1 MEVRGAMSVFIG
13 RGRLTLTG
21 SLGEVMQES
30 AKAAISYVHSK
41 AQEFGISDSLFS
53 KSDIHIHVPAG
64 AIPKDGPSAGVTIT
78 TSLLSAL
85 TGIAKLRDV
94 GMTGEIT
101 LRGRVLPIGGLKEKL
116 LAAKRSGLK
125 KVILPLK
132 NKKDLEEVPQ
142 SILKGLTLIFAET
155 IDDVVKNA
163 LESDPFTGRKNSS
176 GKQDGTQLSPI
187 SA

>member
-1 MEVRGAMSVFIG
+1 
-13 RGRLTLTG
+13 
-21 SLGEVMQES
+21 MQES

-64 AIPKDGPSAGVTIT
+64 AIPKDGPSAGVSIT
-78 TSLLSAL
+78 TSLVSAL
-85 TGIAKLRDV
+85 TGIAVLRDV

-116 LAAKRSGLK
+116 LAAKRAGLK

-142 SILKGLTLIFAET
+142 SILKELKLVFAET

-163 LESDPFTGRKNSS
+163 LESDPFVGRTNTN
-176 GKQDGTQLSPI
+176 GKQDGTTLSHI